1 MRRILSAVFCSALLV
16 LALAAPAVADYPPSP
31 THTSSVAPS
40 QSPSV
45 SPSQSPSESLSPSPS
60 VEGSETRSST
70 PSDIVLGTTVT
81 VSPGSG
87 GTAFTGSDLAA
98 PLALGGILLIVGLAL
113 LYLGRRWAAASDR

>member
-1 MRRILSAVFCSALLV
+1 MRRILGAVFCSALLV

-31 THTSSVAPS
+31 THTPSVAPS

-45 SPSQSPSESLSPSPS
+45 SPSPSPS

-113 LYLGRRWAAASDR
+113 LYLGRRRAAASDR